1 VLGVTKPAPAIFQ
14 AALDRVGVSAADAIM
29 VGDSLKA
36 DVIGAQAVGIR
47 AALIDPGDLYR
58 DANVTRFTDFATFA
72 RSLLEVLERERR
84 APVTGS

>member
-1 VLGVTKPAPAIFQ
+1 MLGVTKPAPAIFQ

-36 DVIGAQAVGIR
+36 DVLGAQAAGIR

-58 DANVTRFTDFATFA
+58 DAGGRGSPDFADFA
-72 RSLLEVLERERR
+72 RSLLEVVERERR
-84 APVTGS
+84 APVAGS